1 MTTPALIPFSPSD
14 LIDIALALRAAAHA
28 ARLDDRLSA
37 AAVTYDHA
45 ATFYEAASYPM
56 TANEMRRQADACRD
70 DAWEAVNTASDEEA
84 A

>member
-1 MTTPALIPFSPSD
+1 MTTPTLIPFSPSD

-70 DAWEAVNTASDEEA
+70 DAWEAREAAPDEEA